1 MQRKLLL
8 TCVLSFALASS
19 GIAFLPATTV
29 VQAASNEPSS
39 TASSMSNVSV
49 ATLPG
54 VVDADNSAWLSF
66 SFNDPF
72 GRVRAILQELRG
84 MKLHSS
90 RGSHYSRV
98 IQKSHG
104 SHLSQKTHITQSGNG
119 TNVSQISQSVS
130 GTNGANI
137 SQVSQSEQSSEG
149 TDSEQAAQILQSAQ
163 ATSF

>member
-19 GIAFLPATTV
+19 AFLPATSV
-29 VQAASNEPSS
+29 VLAAFNEPSA
-39 TASSMSNVSV
+39 TASRISNVSV

-84 MKLHSS
+84 MRLHSTHSS
-90 RGSHYSRV
+90 RFSRV
-98 IQKSHG
+98 SQKSHG

-119 TNVSQISQSVS
+119 TNVSQSTQSVS

-137 SQVSQSEQSSEG
+137 SQVSQSSNGS
-149 TDSEQAAQILQSAQ
+149 
-163 ATSF
+163 